1 VTTWEKTIYPATV
14 ALASDVYQYGMNKA
28 PSFYPPILKEAQI
41 LEQNPGDEA
50 AKGALKAILD
60 NLKADA
66 QGRADKAAAVEKQ
79 ITQFADD
86 TAQDRTALVGPDG
99 KSGLVSYYND
109 KYGSASADV
118 VELNKQIVEQAG
130 VLKAANDEYNHD
142 VIVAATSP
150 TYAWIWP
157 LGTIAAAVV
166 AGVYG
171 KRATDALDAARAAQ
185 AKINA
190 LAASLAA
197 DANLMVA
204 INSAQFGLNR
214 IVADVAGALPVV
226 QKIRGV
232 WGGLSSDLA
241 SISQLIDD
249 DIRNVPPIIMNLGVD
264 EALKA
269 WHNVALNADAYRVN
283 AYVTPAPGALTMEA
297 WQVANQFSSTRILA
311 A

>member
-1 VTTWEKTIYPATV
+1 
-14 ALASDVYQYGMNKA
+14 
-28 PSFYPPILKEAQI
+28 
-41 LEQNPGDEA
+41 
-50 AKGALKAILD
+50 
-60 NLKADA
+60 
-66 QGRADKAAAVEKQ
+66 
-79 ITQFADD
+79 
-86 TAQDRTALVGPDG
+86 
-99 KSGLVSYYND
+99 
-109 KYGSASADV
+109 
-118 VELNKQIVEQAG
+118 
-130 VLKAANDEYNHD
+130 
-142 VIVAATSP
+142 
-150 TYAWIWP
+150 
-157 LGTIAAAVV
+157 
-166 AGVYG
+166 
-171 KRATDALDAARAAQ
+171 
-185 AKINA
+185 
-190 LAASLAA
+190 
-197 DANLMVA
+197 MVA